1 MWRAVRPGAGNTHI
15 GAMRGALAPGHHD
28 DQGPTERSHRRWPMN
43 VDLARIQFAF
53 TSINHFFFVPVTI
66 GLAFLTALLQTA
78 WYRSKQDEYLRLTRF
93 FGTLLVINVAIGV
106 VTGLV
111 QEFQFGMNWGAYSRL
126 VGNIFGAPLA
136 MEGLGAFF
144 LESTFLGLWLFG
156 WDRLPRRVHLW
167 TIWAVAFGSA
177 FSALFIL
184 AANSWMQHPVG
195 YVMSG
200 GKPVLTDIWAV
211 FTNPVFIW
219 GYAKV
224 LFAALVTGTMV
235 MLAVSAWQLRHG
247 RDREVFGRSAR
258 LALVVL
264 VPAILFAML
273 VGDELGVVEARYQ
286 PMKIAAAEAQWTT
299 CQPCSFS
306 LFQIGGGNDDQTPT
320 QIIEIPHLLSLLAT
334 NSWNGQVVGMTPLNQ
349 QYNQQYG
356 PGNYV
361 PNVFIQ
367 YWGMRVMAY
376 RAVLVFLIGAWG
388 LWLIRRKTLAT
399 SRVFLQVAVWAAV
412 LPFLMNTA
420 GWFLTESGRQPWIVQ
435 GIMLTKNGI
444 SPTVS
449 TTTLWISLIAFI
461 LLYGTLATVDLILML
476 RYSRKE
482 LPPTMAEADTNAPV
496 PAVLYY
502 ASR

>member
-1 MWRAVRPGAGNTHI
+1 
-15 GAMRGALAPGHHD
+15 
-28 DQGPTERSHRRWPMN
+28 MN

-78 WYRSKQDEYLRLTRF
+78 WYRSKREEYLRLTRF

-111 QEFQFGMNWGAYSRL
+111 QEFEFGMNWGAYSRL

-136 MEGLGAFF
+136 MEGLAAFF

-156 WDRLPRRVHLW
+156 WDRLPRKVHLGA
-167 TIWAVAFGSA
+167 IWAVAFGSML
-177 FSALFIL
+177 SALFIL

-195 YVMSG
+195 YVMQA

-211 FTNPVFIW
+211 FTNPVFVW

-224 LFAALVTGTMV
+224 IFAALTTGAV
-235 MLAVSAWQLRHG
+235 IMLAVSAWQLRHG
-247 RDREVFGRSAR
+247 GDRAVFTRSAR
-258 LALVVL
+258 MGLIVL
-264 VPAILFAML
+264 VPAILFTML
-273 VGDELGVVEARYQ
+273 VGDELGVIEGTYQ

-306 LFQIGGGNDDQTPT
+306 LFQIGGGNNDQTPT
-320 QIIEIPHLLSLLAT
+320 QILAIPHLLSLLAT
-334 NSWNGQVVGMTPLNQ
+334 NHWNGKVVGMSALQ
-349 QYNQQYG
+349 SQYTKQFG

-367 YWGMRVMAY
+367 YWSMRTMAY
-376 RAVLVFLIGAWG
+376 LGGLTLLIALWG
-388 LWLIRRKTLAT
+388 LWLAYRKTLVT
-399 SRVFLQVAVWAAV
+399 SRVFLWVAVWAAV

-449 TTTLWISLIAFI
+449 VTWLWISLVGFV
-461 LLYGTLATVDLILML
+461 LLYATLGTVDFLLML
-476 RYSRKE
+476 KYARKQ
-482 LPPTMAEADTNAPV
+482 LPPPRTEAEDVRV
-496 PAVLYY
+496 PAVQY
-502 ASR
+502 